1 MEVDEGEESDADPA
15 TGEETTTATTATMN
29 EDEKDDAE
37 IDALAKAE
45 SKEREAARKER
56 MELMAAQQ
64 KKLAMDQP
72 QGGNASVRLQYLMA
86 QSDVFAHFLAGK

>member
-1 MEVDEGEESDADPA
+1 MDEGEESDADPA
-15 TGEETTTATTATMN
+15 TGEETTTATMN
-29 EDEKDDAE
+29 EDEKDDVE

>member
-37 IDALAKAE
+37 IDALE
-45 SKEREAARKER
+45 
-56 MELMAAQQ
+56 
-64 KKLAMDQP
+64 
-72 QGGNASVRLQYLMA
+72 G
-86 QSDVFAHFLAGK
+86 